1 MGGRPAVVPLRV
13 ACGPQHGGVRVG
25 KEPME
30 VIVITGLVI
39 KKSRAGPEPLHPERG
54 PAEAAKPL
62 PEEPVLLGGA
72 HPSVRGVGVLVQREE
87 VPKDAE
93 PLAAVVPVVGEGP
106 EPRANAAERVAC
118 VTSSLINRGTISASG
133 PRRGGGARR
142 RGRGVAWSSTGK
154 KAR

>member
-118 VTSSLINRGTISASG
+118 V
-133 PRRGGGARR
+133 
-142 RGRGVAWSSTGK
+142 
-154 KAR
+154 